1 MSSLIPL
8 RNNSMTIELTLLL
21 PSRSAIVSSNTID
34 AFFFVG
40 LLSSKFS

>member
-1 MSSLIPL
+1 MSLIPL
-8 RNNSMTIELTLLL
+8 RNNSVTIELTLLL

-34 AFFFVG
+34 AFLFFVG